1 MITNVLDG
9 TPVWAFLRLFAVITL
24 ACYEIGFRI
33 GRWWQAREPV
43 EQEGPTDTMVGALL
57 GLMAF
62 LLAVTMGMAADRFD
76 TRRGMVLEDANA
88 IRAAFLQAD
97 YLPTE
102 DAAALK
108 ELVREYASVRVATAD
123 PVQLQAAI
131 ARSEELHGE
140 MWAIVAAAA
149 AAGYNPD
156 LMSGLGDTLTD
167 LVTVHQ
173 RRLVSGLY
181 ARVPDTVLALLFIG
195 SALSLAVVGY
205 SAGLK
210 GKRGVVVAVVLVV
223 ALGVVLSLVVDL
235 DRPQDGLVRVSQQP
249 LVDVQRQIGPPAN
262 P

>member
-1 MITNVLDG
+1 MITDLLDDL
-9 TPVWAFLRLFAVITL
+9 PVWAFLALFAVITL
-24 ACYEIGFRI
+24 LCYEIGFRV
-33 GRWWQAREPV
+33 GRWWQEREPG

-88 IRAAFLQAD
+88 IRAAYLQAD
-97 YLPTE
+97 YLPVA
-102 DAAALK
+102 DATALQK
-108 ELVREYASVRVATAD
+108 LLREYAEVRVATAD
-123 PVQLQAAI
+123 AGQVQAAI
-131 ARSEELHGE
+131 ARSEQLHGE
-140 MWAIVAAAA
+140 MWAIVARVAES
-149 AAGYNPD
+149 GYSPD
-156 LMSGLGDTLTD
+156 LMSSQGDTVTELI
-167 LVTVHQ
+167 TVHE

-181 ARVPDTVLALLFIG
+181 ARVPDTVLVLLIIG

-235 DRPQDGLVRVSQQP
+235 DRPQDGMVRVSQQP
-249 LVDVQRQIGPPAN
+249 LYDVQRQIGPPAG

>member
-1 MITNVLDG
+1 MITDTLDDL
-9 TPVWAFLRLFAVITL
+9 PVWVFFVVFAVITL
-24 ACYEIGFRI
+24 ACYEIGFRV
-33 GRWWQAREPV
+33 GRWWQEREPG

-88 IRAAFLQAD
+88 IRAVYLQAD
-97 YLPTE
+97 YLPAE
-102 DAAALK
+102 DAAAFK
-108 ELVREYASVRVATAD
+108 ELTREYAAVRVATSD
-123 PVQLQAAI
+123 PAQVQEAI
-131 ARSEELHGE
+131 VRSEELQGE
-140 MWAIVAAAA
+140 MWAIVARVAES
-149 AAGYNPD
+149 GYSPD
-156 LMSGLGDTLTD
+156 LMSSLGDTVTELI
-167 LVTVHQ
+167 TVHQ
-173 RRLVSGLY
+173 RRLVAGLY

-249 LVDVQRQIGPPAN
+249 LVDVRRQIGPPTG